1 MKQLT
6 FFFYFLIH
14 LTVCSQ
20 EIQIKKLDVKNGLP
34 DNSVRDIIQDRR
46 GYMWFGTLN
55 GLSRFDGK
63 SFKNYVSIPGDT
75 TSLTNTR
82 MVNIVEDKKG
92 FIWSWADDFNMQ
104 RVNPMTNEA
113 INIKKQ
119 VLKEKIAIRDFAI
132 VSNGDIWVWGADGCA
147 RMRYSAN
154 NVDLS
159 AKIFNKKN
167 GYPIEKIKFLFED
180 RFGNIWVGTEKGLV
194 EIKGSNEGETI
205 NTYFKNITFISFNLF
220 KNNIWFGT
228 QSNGLVKY
236 SFDTNKFNWVGLL
249 NKELK
254 NKPVLCIKQ
263 LSANEL
269 ILGSDKV
276 LIRYDIKKN
285 EASST
290 YDEKFDGF
298 YNFFSDSYRDTWLV
312 ANNTRGIFKYSNATK
327 KVEYFDL
334 KAKERAFLGDMDKLI
349 ILEDSN
355 KNLWFGVHGGGLFLY
370 DRNKNQFFN
379 YRANEAKGGSITSD
393 IVLSLFEDASK
404 NLWIGTMYG
413 GVNKINLSK
422 DNFIWHQPILQPSNM
437 YENEVRTFVED
448 KKGNIWLGTKGGKI
462 FCYQDYK
469 LKHTFPDDLS
479 GAMKLKFKNIN
490 VYSLYLDQAN
500 NLWVGTKGK
509 GLFVFKNIID
519 TPPNKLEIEF
529 FTSEKFKALNSVY
542 SITQD
547 KNRNYWIGTLG
558 NGLSVLSN
566 PFSTPQIITYNE
578 GKNPNQLISDYI
590 RCLYF
595 DKDNNLWIGTSNG
608 ISLLTSN
615 QISVKNKKF
624 IPIENIK
631 NDISSLTY
639 NSVDHIFQASDNNI
653 YVSTMGGGIN
663 ILSYKNL
670 REKNFV
676 WKHLDVSNGLSSNN
690 IYSMQEDLDKNVWIS
705 TNLGLNK
712 YYPKQDKF
720 EVFFVE
726 KEFGLNYFSE
736 GSVCKLRNGE
746 LLFGHHNGFL
756 TFNPKHI
763 IKNTAAYPIVL
774 SKFFVNGNEELPRK
788 SNIIDKNIEY
798 EEGVELSYSQ
808 NTIRFDFSVLDF
820 KNPEKIQYSYKLDN
834 FDENW
839 SVPLANNTAIYQNLP
854 PGEYTFMLKAT
865 NSDAVE
871 LNKILKFKVN
881 ITPPFFKSYLG
892 YFILLLF
899 FGSIFYGFLYLYK
912 KHISAKNEVL
922 FADKLNEKKLMY
934 YTNIS
939 HEFKTPLTLILC
951 HLQDIVDDVKVAT
964 ETKLIAKQI
973 QKSATYLS
981 NLIEQILDFR
991 KIKEEKMKLSLV
1003 NIDITEFIKNIY
1015 SQFKPLA
1022 EKEKINLM
1030 FSADETE
1037 ILGYIDTGIIKKIL
1051 YNLLSN
1057 AIKFTPSEKS
1067 IKISL
1072 KLRKKRDYLKI
1083 RIIDE
1088 GIGISDEDQKMLF
1101 ERFGKSENSSGLGLF
1116 YVKEL
1121 VSCHNGTIEVKS
1133 TLNRGTSFTI
1143 LIPIT
1148 PKDYSESDVDLN
1160 KIESDENNF
1169 SEPAPETSL
1178 NKQEN
1183 ATPKKQTHSILIMD
1197 DNDEMREYLCNKF
1210 AAFFNVFNAKNGEEG
1225 VGLAIKEIPDVIV
1238 CDLMMPV
1245 MDGMRAVELLKENFN
1260 TCHIPIILLTANSAE
1275 NKKMEGIRM
1284 GADDY
1289 ITKPFNFSYLK
1300 LKIDALITQR
1310 NKIIQTL
1317 SKNPE
1322 LSLGI
1327 LTNSEGDKQFVEK
1340 VIQLVE
1346 NSFGEAY
1353 FNVDFVA
1360 SKMGLSR
1367 TNFYKKMKEITGE
1380 TPHEF
1385 INTIQMKKAAL
1396 LLKNTNYTISEIS
1409 VICGFNDTNYFSKIF
1424 KKYFGES
1431 PKTYQLENKEQ

>member
-1 MKQLT
+1 MKQIAC
-6 FFFYFLIH
+6 FFYLLIH
-14 LTVCSQ
+14 LTVSSQ
-20 EIQIKKLDVKNGLP
+20 NTQIKKLDVKNGLP

-46 GYMWFGTLN
+46 GYIWFGTLN

-82 MVNIVEDKKG
+82 MVKIVEDKKG

-113 INIKKQ
+113 INIKK
-119 VLKEKIAIRDFAI
+119 VLKEKISIRDFAI
-132 VSNGDIWVWGADGCA
+132 VSNGDIWIWGADGCA
-147 RMRYSAN
+147 RIRYSTN
-154 NVDLS
+154 NVDLN
-159 AKIFNKKN
+159 AKIFNKKK
-167 GYPIEKIKFLFED
+167 GYPIDKIKFLFED
-180 RFGNIWVGTEKGLV
+180 KLGNIWVGTEKGLV
-194 EIKGSNEGETI
+194 KINGSNGGKTI
-205 NTYFKNITFISFNLF
+205 NTYFKNIKFISFNLF

-228 QSNGLVKY
+228 QSKGIIKY
-236 SFDTNKFNWVGLL
+236 SLDGNKFNWVAPL

-254 NKPVLCIKQ
+254 NKPVLCIRQ
-263 LSANEL
+263 LSDKEL
-269 ILGSDKV
+269 LLGLDKV
-276 LIRYDIKKN
+276 LVRFDIEKN
-285 EASST
+285 AASSI
-290 YDEKFDGF
+290 YDEKFNGL
-298 YNFFSDSYRDTWLV
+298 YKFFRDSFQNTWLV
-312 ANNTRGIFKYSNATK
+312 ANNTRGIFKYSDATK
-327 KVEYFDL
+327 KIEYFDL
-334 KAKERAFLGDMDKLI
+334 KGNERAFLGDMDKSI
-349 ILEDSN
+349 VLEDSN
-355 KNLWFGVHGGGLFLY
+355 KNLWIGVHGGGLFFY
-370 DRNKNQFFN
+370 DRNKNQFIN
-379 YRANEAKGGSITSD
+379 YRANEVKEGSIASD

-422 DNFIWHQPILQPSNM
+422 DNFIWHQPIQQPSNM
-437 YENEVRTFVED
+437 YENEVRTAVED

-462 FCYQDYK
+462 FCYQNYK
-469 LKHTFPDDLS
+469 LKHTLPDDLS
-479 GAMKLKFKNIN
+479 NEMKLKLKNIN

-509 GLFVFKNIID
+509 GLFVFKNIVD

-529 FTSEKFKALNSVY
+529 FTSEKFRALNNIY

-547 KNRNYWIGTLG
+547 KNKNYWIGTMG

-566 PFSTPQIITYNE
+566 PFSNPQIITYTK
-578 GKNPNQLISDYI
+578 GKNPNQLISDYV

-595 DKDNNLWIGTSNG
+595 DKDDNLWIGTSEG
-608 ISLLTSN
+608 INLLLAN
-615 QISVKNKKF
+615 QLRATNKKF
-624 IPIENIK
+624 IPIENVK
-631 NDISSLTY
+631 KDISSLTY

-663 ILSYKNL
+663 ILNYKNL
-670 REKNFV
+670 KEKNFV
-676 WKHLDVSNGLSSNN
+676 WKHLDMSNGLSSNN
-690 IYSMQEDLDKNVWIS
+690 IYSMQEDLDKNIWIS

-712 YYPKQDKF
+712 YYPNQNKF

-726 KEFGLNYFSE
+726 KEYGLNYFAE
-736 GSVCKLRNGE
+736 GSVYKLSNGD
-746 LLFGHHNGFL
+746 LQFGHHNGFL

-763 IKNTAAYPIVL
+763 TKKTTAYPIVL

-788 SNIIDKNIEY
+788 SSIINKNIEY

-808 NTIRFDFSVLDF
+808 NTIRFDFSVLDY
-820 KNPEKIQYSYKLDN
+820 KNPEKIQFSYKLDN
-834 FDENW
+834 FDDNW
-839 SVPLANNTAIYQNLP
+839 SVPLTNNTAIYQNLP
-854 PGEYTFMLKAT
+854 HGKYTFLLKAT
-865 NSDAVE
+865 NSDGVE
-871 LNKILKFKVN
+871 LNEVLQFKIN
-881 ITPPFFKSYLG
+881 IKPPFFKSYLG
-892 YFILLLF
+892 YLLTAVF
-899 FGSIFYGFLYLYK
+899 FGTIFFSFLYLYK
-912 KHISAKNEVL
+912 RRISAKNEVL

-951 HLQDIVDDVKVAT
+951 HLQDIVDDAKVPK

-1003 NIDITEFIKNIY
+1003 NGNIVEFIKNIH

-1022 EKEKINLM
+1022 DKEGINLL
-1030 FSADETE
+1030 FSSDENE
-1037 ILGYIDTGIIKKIL
+1037 ILGYLDTGIMKKIL

-1057 AIKFTPSEKS
+1057 AIKFTPPEKS
-1067 IKISL
+1067 VKISL
-1072 KLRKKRDYLKI
+1072 KLRKKRDYIKI

-1088 GIGISDEDQKMLF
+1088 GIGISKEDQKTLF

-1121 VSCHNGTIEVKS
+1121 VNCHNGIIKIES
-1133 TLNRGTSFTI
+1133 TLNIGTSFI
-1143 LIPIT
+1143 IYIPIT
-1148 PKDYSESDVDLN
+1148 KKDYSETD
-1160 KIESDENNF
+1160 IEANEIRVDENNF
-1169 SEPAPETSL
+1169 SESVPATLL
-1178 NKQEN
+1178 NNEAN
-1183 ATPKKQTHSILIMD
+1183 LAPKKQTYSILIID
-1197 DNDEMREYLCNKF
+1197 DNDEMRAYLCNKF
-1210 AAFFNVFNAKNGEEG
+1210 KAFFNVFSAKNGEEG
-1225 VGLAIKEIPDVIV
+1225 AAMAIKEIPDIIV
-1238 CDLMMPV
+1238 CDLMMPLL
-1245 MDGMRAVELLKENFN
+1245 DGIGTIKLLKENFN

-1275 NKKMEGIRM
+1275 NKKIEGISI

-1327 LTNSEGDKQFVEK
+1327 LTNSEEDKQFVEK

-1346 NSFGEAY
+1346 NSIGEPN
-1353 FNVDFVA
+1353 FNVDFIA

-1367 TNFYKKMKEITGE
+1367 TNFYKKMKEITSE

-1409 VICGFNDTNYFSKIF
+1409 VICGFNDTTYFSKIF

-1431 PKTYQLENKEQ
+1431 PKSYQLENKE